1 MRLWEQDPM
10 PLLANPALLPLA
22 VLAQTDS
29 PATLLQQVAVQV
41 DMIEEIQQQRDIS
54 ACAEI
59 LASLRFD
66 KNFVRQFLREEFMRE
81 SAIYQEILQSGRQEG
96 EAILVLRLLA
106 RRVGT
111 ITPEWRSQ
119 IQQLSTTQLEELG
132 EALLDFNST
141 QDLSDWLQAR

>member
-1 MRLWEQDPM
+1 M